1 VQYTTVVNMLQREYH
16 LSKPVQDLVFLQKSA
31 GCFMLFDL
39 LAQVPAIRIV
49 HYNAQLTPGSLVD
62 FSEANDARVVKNLKN
77 LRFSQCR
84 SSLFITH

>member
-1 VQYTTVVNMLQREYH
+1 MQYTTVVNMLQREYH

-49 HYNAQLTPGSLVD
+49 HYNAQLTPRSLVY
-62 FSEANDARVVKNLKN
+62 FSKANDARVVKNLKN
-77 LRFSQCR
+77 LRFSQC
-84 SSLFITH
+84 